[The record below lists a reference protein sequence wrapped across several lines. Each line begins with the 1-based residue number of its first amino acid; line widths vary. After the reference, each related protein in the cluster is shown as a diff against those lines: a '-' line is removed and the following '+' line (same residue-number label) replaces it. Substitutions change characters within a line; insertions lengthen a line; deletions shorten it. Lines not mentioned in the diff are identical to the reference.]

1 MNGSV
6 HFKADRRQWVVAWSW
21 EGKRYQIS
29 RYKGR
34 LMAQTHPQQKKDQGY
49 IDACRLLAQMQGDVE
64 NGVFRLEKY
73 TGKRW
78 TDVIPFC
85 EQWLET
91 KQNKKPATI
100 ALYTNFIRN
109 HIKPFFEL
117 HPVQLHEVQLDTL
130 DALRMSLNMN
140 PWSAYLCMSTFKQ
153 VLDYAWRSKR
163 IPEVP
168 PFPRKSEYQI
178 QDKPIRWLSSEK
190 QWKIIEAIPDE
201 HKPIF
206 LFLKYHLRRPAEAMA
221 MLKIDY
227 NRFGRTFSI
236 CRSISNSVVVEATKT
251 GAIHIIPCHRLFSG
265 YAKTLVE
272 SDKGS
277 PFMFVNR
284 LARTPGKRYTHKALA
299 LIWRKACKA
308 AGEPYIELYAGL
320 KHSSMSQYINEKG
333 LMLAELQ
340 MISGHAKMES
350 VKKYADV
357 GLERIR
363 ELLETEPVEA
373 EKIRLVK

>member
-1 MNGSV
+1 MT
-6 HFKADRRQWVVAWSW
+6 
-21 EGKRYQIS
+21 
-29 RYKGR
+29 
-34 LMAQTHPQQKKDQGY
+34 QTHPDKRKDQGY
-49 IDACRLLAQMQGDVE
+49 VDACRLLAQMQGDVE
-64 NGVFRLEKY
+64 NGVFRIEKY

-100 ALYTNFIRN
+100 ALYTNFVRN
-109 HIKPFFEL
+109 HIKPFFEA

-201 HKPIF
+201 HRSIF

-221 MLKIDY
+221 MQKVDY
-227 NRFGRTFSI
+227 NRFNATFTI
-236 CRSISNSVVVEATKT
+236 HRSISADMVVEATKT
-251 GAIHIIPCHRLFSG
+251 GAVHVIPCHAAFKK
-265 YAKTLVE
+265 YVE
-272 SDKGS
+272 KILREESNS

-299 LIWRKACKA
+299 LIWRKACAA
-308 AGEPYIELYAGL
+308 AGEPYIELYSGL
-320 KHSSMSQYINEKG
+320 KHSSMSQYVNEKG

-340 MISGHAKMES
+340 MISGHAKLDS
-350 VKKYADV
+350 VKKYAVVELDRV
-357 GLERIR
+357 R
-363 ELLETEPVEA
+363 ELMEREPVEA
-373 EKIRLVK
+373 EKIRMVK

>member
-21 EGKRYQIS
+21 EGKRHQIS

-34 LMAQTHPQQKKDQGY
+34 LMEQTSTNKERCQGY
-49 IDACRLLAQMQGDVE
+49 RDAQRLLHQMQGDVE
-64 NGVFRLEKY
+64 NGVFRIERF

-78 TDVIPFC
+78 TDIIPFLD
-85 EQWLET
+85 QWLET
-91 KQNKKPATI
+91 KANKKPATI
-100 ALYTNFIRN
+100 ALYRNFIRN
-109 HIKPFFEL
+109 HIKPFFEQ
-117 HPVQLHEVQLDTL
+117 HPIQLHEVQLDTL
-130 DALRMSLNMN
+130 DALRMSLDMN

-153 VLDYAWRSKR
+153 VLNYAWRSKR

-178 QDKPIRWLSSEK
+178 QDKPIRWLSSDRQNKVLES
-190 QWKIIEAIPDE
+190 IPDE
-201 HKPIF
+201 HNPIF

-221 MLKIDY
+221 MQKTDY
-227 NRFGRTFSI
+227 NRFNSSFAIR
-236 CRSISNSVVVEATKT
+236 RSISADVVVEATKT
-251 GAIHIIPCHRLFSG
+251 GAVHIVPCHAAFKG
-265 YAKTLVE
+265 HVE
-272 SDKGS
+272 KILREDANS
-277 PFMFVNR
+277 PFLFVNR

-308 AGEPYIELYAGL
+308 ANEPYIELYAGL

-340 MISGHAKMES
+340 MISRHAKIES
-350 VKKYADV
+350 VKKYVDV

-363 ELLETEPVEA
+363 ELMETEPVEA
-373 EKIRLVK
+373 EKIRKVK

>member
-1 MNGSV
+1 MHGSA
-6 HFKADRRQWVVAWSW
+6 HFKSDRRQWVVAWSW

-34 LMAQTHPQQKKDQGY
+34 LMTQTHPDKRKDQGY
-49 IDACRLLAQMQGDVE
+49 VDAGRLLAQMQGDVE
-64 NGVFRLEKY
+64 NGVFRIEKF

-91 KQNKKPATI
+91 KQNKKPSTI
-100 ALYTNFIRN
+100 ALYSNFIRN
-109 HIKPFFEL
+109 HIKPFFES
-117 HPVQLHEVQLDTL
+117 HPFQLHEVQLDTL
-130 DALRMSLNMN
+130 DALRMSLDMN

-221 MLKIDY
+221 LLKSDY
-227 NRFGRTFSI
+227 NRFNKSFTI
-236 CRSISNSVVVEATKT
+236 HRSISADSVVEATKT
-251 GAIHIIPCHRLFSG
+251 GAVHVIPCHALFQDRTKALLMEAQDG
-265 YAKTLVE
+265 
-272 SDKGS
+272 
-277 PFMFVNR
+277 PFLFTNR

-299 LIWRKACKA
+299 LIWKRACEA
-308 AGEPYIELYAGL
+308 AGEDIGLYSGL
-320 KHSSMSQYINEKG
+320 KHSSCSQYING
-333 LMLAELQ
+333 GMQMLELQ
-340 MISGHAKMES
+340 MITGHKKTDS
-350 VKKYADV
+350 LKKYCSVDI
-357 GLERIR
+357 EYIR
-363 ELLETEPVEA
+363 SLMHTEPVEA
-373 EKIRLVK
+373 EKIRMVK